1 MLNEL
6 KQTLKDYLFLNYV
19 ESKKDAEETPFESKY
34 KARELVKS
42 QIEKIITIDSSLL
55 TDDNEYMKSLE
66 TKHLNETYEYFMNL
80 LEPECLSKY
89 SMNSK
94 KFLILKLFEY
104 NLAKNYAET
113 EEIESGEKLFARLV
127 QQLDTLTLNKNME
140 QIYNPLI
147 FNLKLNCF
155 MELIIIWS
163 FRSDYKKCLKL
174 LLQIDEAYE
183 IFKQDSNRNY
193 LENNSQDAAAAAEFK
208 TMPFDPTELI
218 SIDLKLNDEIRKNN
232 FESIYTHCLFY
243 SAQVYAK
250 LDEKDKSAYYCQLT
264 LQRQIDQNKMILNN
278 DEDTNTNKNDLTIL
292 NQQLQEKVSFQPL
305 DWATHAAAL
314 SQYYVCQNDFAT
326 ARHCLASA
334 DSILNKLNSTTTTD
348 DEKLNEQTH
357 SIRRCWA
364 KYAIELLKIAKTK
377 LLESTDQPDQKSLL
391 ELIDKP
397 SQFHFN
403 LPAIYDYDECIKNS
417 ISSNMPLDYE
427 QARQVFLKA
436 VCILNTAREYF
447 KLDGYVTDHCEI
459 TRDLSELY
467 SCLIFFESDLDR
479 RCKMHKRRLDLLL
492 PICDEI
498 SEQFYLT
505 IKRQLLFD
513 IGSIYS
519 EMMDAKLEIF
529 KEKKDKSILTPVESK
544 QSVQK
549 INQLALKGISTFEL
563 FLDTM
568 KVMPKKEVLPDKFDD
583 HNVRPALLAKFYLG
597 RFYSKLITLDAGKR
611 LENMKLTLDSYSY
624 LVNYCDKHK
633 NDNSKETIDAML
645 NEYTVC
651 QGIIFF
657 FIKIN
662 FLNLFLFLKI
672 EMITFLPAQMDKLR
686 LQI

>member
-1 MLNEL
+1 MFNEL

-66 TKHLNETYEYFMNL
+66 TKHLNETYEYFMNS
-80 LEPECLSKY
+80 LESECLSKY

-113 EEIESGEKLFARLV
+113 EEIESGEKLFAKLV

-140 QIYNPLI
+140 QVYNPLI

-163 FRSDYKKCLKL
+163 LRSDYKKCLKL
-174 LLQIDEAYE
+174 LLQIDEAYA

-193 LENNSQDAAAAAEFK
+193 LENNSKDVVAEFK

-334 DSILNKLNSTTTTD
+334 DSILNKLNASTTSD

-364 KYAIELLKIAKTK
+364 KYAIELLKVAKTK
-377 LLESTDQPDQKSLL
+377 LLESTDQLDQKSLL

-417 ISSNMPLDYE
+417 ISSNIPLDYE

-436 VCILNTAREYF
+436 VRILNTAREYF

-467 SCLIFFESDLDR
+467 SCLVFFESDLDR

-529 KEKKDKSILTPVESK
+529 KEKKDKSILTPMESK

-597 RFYSKLITLDAGKR
+597 RFYSKLITLDASKR

-624 LVNYCDKHK
+624 LVSYCDKHK

-651 QGIIFF
+651 QGIFF
-657 FIKIN
+657 FK
-662 FLNLFLFLKI
+662 
-672 EMITFLPAQMDKLR
+672 
-686 LQI
+686 

>member
-34 KARELVKS
+34 KARALVKS

-417 ISSNMPLDYE
+417 ISSNIPLDYE

-657 FIKIN
+657 LYIKSIS
-662 FLNLFLFLKI
+662 
-672 EMITFLPAQMDKLR
+672 
-686 LQI
+686 